1 MEELKC
7 ALTSGRNRLE
17 VATNCTI
24 QSSDILEKA
33 KTKEAVKRSVAAR
46 VAGRGGMNWQ
56 STDNFQGSEA
66 TL

>member
-7 ALTSGRNRLE
+7 ALTSGRNQLE

-46 VAGRGGMNWQ
+46 GCGEGRDELAEHRQFSGQ
-56 STDNFQGSEA
+56 
-66 TL
+66 